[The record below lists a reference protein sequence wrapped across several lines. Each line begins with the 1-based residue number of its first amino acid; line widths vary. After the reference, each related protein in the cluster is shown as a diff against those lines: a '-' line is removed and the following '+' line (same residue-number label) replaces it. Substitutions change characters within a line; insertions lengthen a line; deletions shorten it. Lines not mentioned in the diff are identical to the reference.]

1 MIPPYKKNF
10 LPLAKKWLPLKK
22 FFFFTP
28 PQKIIP
34 PPKKN
39 FVYPSPKMIPP

>member
-10 LPLAKKWLPLKK
+10 LPLGGLPLKK
-22 FFFFTP
+22 FFFLP
-28 PQKIIP
+28 RPQKLF